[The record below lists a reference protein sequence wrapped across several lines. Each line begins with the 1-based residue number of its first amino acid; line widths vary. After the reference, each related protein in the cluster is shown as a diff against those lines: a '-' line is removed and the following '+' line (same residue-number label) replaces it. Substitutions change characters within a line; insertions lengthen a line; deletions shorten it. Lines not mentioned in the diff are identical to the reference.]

1 MAIAKSA
8 EAFFHGYAHD
18 FNAIYDDDR
27 KQNVV
32 TSLLNRTFR
41 KSMLLRYRE
50 SLARCSPIEGKS
62 VLDIGSGP
70 GHYTV
75 ALAEKGAAKVVS
87 MDPADGMLEIAKER
101 AKNAGVLDRCEFVKC
116 MLQEYEPAEK
126 FNYSI
131 AMGVMDYILN
141 PLPFLE
147 HVFKITSDKAMF
159 SFPSADG
166 LLAIYRRQ
174 RYKSKT
180 PLKLYERY
188 EIEALL
194 EYLGPRRYDIQ
205 PLERDFFV
213 EVAP

>member
-1 MAIAKSA
+1 MATAKSA

-18 FNAIYDDDR
+18 FNAIYDDER
-27 KQNVV
+27 KQNAV
-32 TSLLNRTFR
+32 TALLNRTFR
-41 KSMLLRYRE
+41 KSMLLRYKE
-50 SLARCSPIEGKS
+50 SLLRCSPIEGKT

-87 MDPADGMLEIAKER
+87 MDPADGMLEIAKMR
-101 AKNAGVLDRCEFVKC
+101 AQQANVVERCEFVKC
-116 MLQEYEPAEK
+116 MLQDYRPQEK
-126 FNYSI
+126 FTYSI

-147 HVFKITSDKAMF
+147 HVFSITSDKAMF

-174 RYKSKT
+174 RYKTKT

-194 EYLGPRRYDIQ
+194 DHLKPRRYDIQ
-205 PLERDFFV
+205 PIERDFFV
-213 EVAP
+213 EVRP